1 MLRTPLLQLLDI
13 EHPIIQA
20 GMGRLGSGAALAA
33 AVSNAGAIGTIG
45 AAKRSPE
52 ELRAELQALRS
63 LTSRPFIV
71 NFTKPWLQLHPE
83 CLDCALAAGPRAISV
98 AQGLPGEFVSRIHD
112 GGALVITQVQTVEQA
127 RLAADEGADII
138 IAQGAEAG
146 GLGGFGG
153 RIGGWSW
160 CPAVVDALSPLPV
173 VACWRHHGRTRVG
186 RGAALRARP
195 VPNIGTRFLAS
206 VEASARRGLEAAP
219 RGDAGGR
226 DRPLRRL
233 GSRRAGRRPGQ
244 GSPSTRPSHPARAW
258 APSPSVETAAD
269 IVLGLV
275 QVAEQALARASALVV
290 ETPPLV
296 GEGVSLRA

>member
-20 GMGRLGSGAALAA
+20 GMGRLGSGAVLAA

-52 ELRAELQALRS
+52 ELRGELQALRS

-98 AQGLPGEFVSRIHD
+98 GQGLPGDFVSRIHD

-153 RIGGWSW
+153 RIGESVLV
-160 CPAVVDALSPLPV
+160 PQVVDALSPLPV
-173 VACWRHHGRTRVG
+173 VAAGGITDG
-186 RGAALRARP
+186 RGLAAALLFGAAGA
-195 VPNIGTRFLAS
+195 NIGTRFLAS
-206 VEASARRGLEAAP
+206 VEASLGEDWKQRLVEAPVDGTVRFEASTAVVPGDQRG
-219 RGDAGGR
+219 
-226 DRPLRRL
+226 
-233 GSRRAGRRPGQ
+233 PGQ
-244 GSPSTRPSHPARAW
+244 PPDDAYASGQGVGAIA
-258 APSPSVETAAD
+258 SVETAAD

-275 QVAEQALARASALVV
+275 QVAEQALARASTLVV
-290 ETPPLV
+290 ETPSLV
-296 GEGVSLRA
+296 GERVSLRA